1 MIILWIDSFTTI
13 DALFEYLPALVL
25 YLADRPWYD
34 ATFVGLWLNASKPA
48 SNPLPMILGIFFFL
62 LQKCRKKKLRLFFFV
77 VRWVD
82 CAIFFDIETIK
93 KLGATSEDKLKSAD
107 DIMKASA
114 LGKAVVAAA
123 LQELS
128 NKGLAKRVARS
139 KSAGYYILK

>member
-1 MIILWIDSFTTI
+1 MEEVS
-13 DALFEYLPALVL
+13 P
-25 YLADRPWYD
+25 
-34 ATFVGLWLNASKPA
+34 NA
-48 SNPLPMILGIFFFL
+48 
-62 LQKCRKKKLRLFFFV
+62 KKV
-77 VRWVD
+77 YE
-82 CAIFFDIETIK
+82 AIK

-139 KSAGYYILK
+139 KSAGYYVLK